1 MSMVDMHPMEVSV
14 SCDRMT
20 GRPRS
25 VRVSGPTRSASS
37 PWNASATSRPRIPA
51 HEGPRTVFVV
61 RTARARIRL
70 AFRHRERRWLMEGID
85 PLRAELPAAA

>member
-1 MSMVDMHPMEVSV
+1 MSMVDLHPMEVSV

-20 GRPRS
+20 GRPADAS
-25 VRVSGPTRSASS
+25 AWGPTRSVSW
-37 PWNASATSRPRIPA
+37 PWSAIRDESAAYPA

>member
-1 MSMVDMHPMEVSV
+1 MSMVDLHPMEISV
-14 SCDRMT
+14 ACDRTT
-20 GRPRS
+20 GSPVSLHVGPDEVGVLAVER
-25 VRVSGPTRSASS
+25 VRNESA
-37 PWNASATSRPRIPA
+37 AYPA

-85 PLRAELPAAA
+85 PLRAEMPAAA

>member
-1 MSMVDMHPMEVSV
+1 MSMVDLHPMEISV
-14 SCDRMT
+14 SCDRIT
-20 GRPRS
+20 GQPRTLRVGPDEVGVLAVERIRDES
-25 VRVSGPTRSASS
+25 AAYPVR
-37 PWNASATSRPRIPA
+37 
-51 HEGPRTVFVV
+51 EGPRTVFIV

>member
-1 MSMVDMHPMEVSV
+1 MSMVDVHPMEVSV

-25 VRVSGPTRSASS
+25 VRVGPDEVGVLAVERIRDESA
-37 PWNASATSRPRIPA
+37 AYPA